1 MSDKLSLKIE
11 GEKELMKMFKALGN
25 DRDRIKAL
33 NSFLRKAARPILKTQ
48 KDNIKNSSTY
58 NKPFQVYRKGKV
70 YAETTKEQLAKSV
83 GLLRFKGKRKKTIG
97 FALGPRLDGVWGK
110 PNKGGWFGWWL
121 EYGADNVGKG
131 KIRLRTKPFTNASN
145 TKAAIGM
152 AAMEVMDKESKAIEK
167 TMKRFKKN
175 YNFN

>member
-1 MSDKLSLKIE
+1 
-11 GEKELMKMFKALGN
+11 MFKALGN
-25 DRDRIKAL
+25 DRDRIKEL

-48 KDNIKNSSTY
+48 KDNIKNGSTY
-58 NKPFQVYRKGKV
+58 NKPFNIYRKNTKGKREL
-70 YAETTKEQLAKSV
+70 YASTTSEQLAKSV
-83 GLLRFKGKRKKTIG
+83 GLLRFKGKRRHTIG
-97 FALGPRLDGVWGK
+97 FALGPRLDGVWSK
-110 PNKGGWFGWWL
+110 AKKGGWFGWWV
-121 EYGADNVGKG
+121 EYGADNVGRG
-131 KIRLRTKPFTNASN
+131 KIKLRAKPFTNKAN